1 MNIPD
6 NVSDRIE
13 YIQKLFLRV
22 EGCVETIND
31 MDAVIELLEREA
43 TEFRSIAY
51 ESASMVIGVKDL
63 CNTNT
68 LHNWQ
73 QFRDASSGRHSFH
86 VDIGLGWAFAKTG
99 KQPNEF
105 LNKAND
111 VVKGMVY
118 DGIGYYHGLFKGRSA
133 IKKKMIPGEIEDTN
147 GFDQGL
153 GRRLWYL
160 AKGNVDHLLELLND
174 FDEPRRGDLWRGA
187 GIACAYVGGNK
198 TAALQHLSNVAGAH
212 KRQLELGIMLA
223 AISRIA
229 CNSTNEDVS
238 TALGIICGKT
248 IEELR
253 TGDKVADE
261 FYYLY
266 QSESN
271 SGRFL

>member
-22 EGCVETIND
+22 EACVETVHD
-31 MDAVIELLEREA
+31 LDAVIELLEQEA

-51 ESASMVIGVKDL
+51 ESASMIIGVKDL

-68 LHNWQ
+68 LRTWK

-86 VDIGLGWAFAKTG
+86 IDIGLGWAFAKTD

-105 LNKAND
+105 LNEAGD
-111 VVKGMVY
+111 TVKGMVY
-118 DGIGYYHGLFKGRSA
+118 DGIGYYHGLFKGRSV
-133 IKKKMIPGEIEDTN
+133 IKKKMIPAEIEDIN

-160 AKGNVDHLLELLND
+160 TKGNIDHLLELLND
-174 FDEPRRGDLWRGA
+174 FDEVRRGDLWRGA

-198 TAALQHLSNVAGAH
+198 TAALQHLSNAAGAY

-229 CNSTNEDVS
+229 SDSTTEDVR
-238 TALGIICGKT
+238 TALRIICGKT
-248 IEELR
+248 IEELK
-253 TGDKVADE
+253 TGGKVAVE
-261 FYYLY
+261 FHYLY

-271 SGRFL
+271 SGRLF